1 MWHIQIKILK
11 KKPWFIQAYSI
22 NKIEIGGDEG
32 GSRDGKGK
40 GFKIESLLGCTWHV
54 FKINTF

>member
-22 NKIEIGGDEG
+22 NKIEIGDEG
-32 GSRDGKGK
+32 GGRGGKRK
-40 GFKIESLLGCTWHV
+40 GYKIASLLGCTWHV
-54 FKINTF
+54 F